1 MRDTLSRAIATRYAR
16 HSDAQLRATV
26 RGYAQVRHWW
36 MLGRMAVTARRV
48 AKLEL
53 RKRGVNFSHL
63 IGG

>member
-36 MLGRMAVTARRV
+36 MLGRMAVTAWRV

-53 RKRGVNFSHL
+53 RRRGITLNV
-63 IGG
+63 GG